1 MLSYETEEKIC
12 KMLMNINDN
21 EKKCEITRNNLCQIN
36 NFNPYSIFNRIDND
50 CTNFLTED
58 NIINF
63 LNSNSIYCTEKE
75 IKTLI
80 KFYDYDSSHSL
91 NYNQFLNMIMGNEN
105 KNKRDS
111 LHKLNDSIHLI
122 KNLPYQIEYATC
134 RIIEKEINFIRHL
147 DSLIDELKT
156 RKDFSI
162 CNMFCI
168 LNDNNEIS
176 YFSLKNLFNKH
187 NINFNDDD
195 INRILNKF
203 DINKDNHVTFDDFQ
217 KIFGFDDC
225 YTCCNYN
232 KSINN
237 NNDANYQNYIK
248 ENYRNIND
256 NTNKNIYTYSNYSSK
271 YNTNNNNLTYSYT
284 DNVIEEQKNQ
294 NEIFNKRIISDNVNI
309 NQIPKND
316 YLSNLNN
323 NNINNLNNIK
333 LEYNKSQDLKN
344 KNFEKIVQFLELL
357 MDSELE
363 IEKAKIELSLRA
375 DFNIKEAYK
384 FFDSKHFDCLTLN
397 DLKKGLT
404 KLQLYVTD
412 SDIQLLIKKYDLNNK
427 GFIGY
432 DDFFNM
438 LVPYEREY
446 RDIMEKKLPISN
458 NCKFNEGFFL
468 TDITL
473 SLLRNLLNIIISSES
488 KIEDERKII
497 NKMYNLN
504 IRKIFDEIDKKGCGY
519 FGLMDLQYFFKKY
532 EIPTINKEIDL
543 LFIRLDRNRK
553 GEVDL
558 MTFLFEIIPR
568 II

>member
-1 MLSYETEEKIC
+1 MISYDLEEKIC
-12 KMLMNINDN
+12 KMLMNINDS

-50 CTNFLTED
+50 CTNFITED

-63 LNSNSIYCTEKE
+63 LNSNLIYCTEKE
-75 IKTLI
+75 AKTLI

-91 NYNQFLNMIMGNEN
+91 NYNQFLNMIIGKEN
-105 KNKRDS
+105 KNKKNS
-111 LHKLNDSIHLI
+111 LHKLNDSIQLI

-147 DSLIDELKT
+147 DSLIDELQT

-162 CNMFCI
+162 NNMFCV
-168 LNDNNEIS
+168 LKDNNEIT
-176 YFSLKNLFNKH
+176 YFSLKYLFNKH
-187 NINFNDDD
+187 NIHFDDDD

-217 KIFGFDDC
+217 KIFGFEDC
-225 YTCCNYN
+225 YTCCNN
-232 KSINN
+232 AKSNN
-237 NNDANYQNYIK
+237 NNIYNNYQSYNN
-248 ENYRNIND
+248 ENYTNIND
-256 NTNKNIYTYSNYSSK
+256 NTNKNIYTSINYSSK
-271 YNTNNNNLTYSYT
+271 YNDINNNLTYSYT
-284 DNVIEEQKNQ
+284 DNIIEEQKNQ
-294 NEIFNKRIISDNVNI
+294 NEIFNKRIILDNLNK
-309 NQIPKND
+309 NQIQKPD
-316 YLSNLNN
+316 YLSYLKNN
-323 NNINNLNNIK
+323 KTNNLNNVN
-333 LEYNKSQDLKN
+333 LEYNKSQDLKD
-344 KNFEKIVQFLELL
+344 KNFEKIVQFLQLL
-357 MDSELE
+357 MDTELE
-363 IEKAKIELSLRA
+363 IEKAKIELSLRT
-375 DFNIKEAYK
+375 DFNIKEVYK

-397 DLKKGLT
+397 DLKNGLR

-412 SDIQLLIKKYDLNNK
+412 SQIKLLIKKYDLNNN

-446 RDIMEKKLPISN
+446 RNIIEKKLPIS

-468 TDITL
+468 TDNTL

-497 NKMYNLN
+497 NKIYNLN
-504 IRKIFDEIDKKGCGY
+504 IRKIFDEIDKKGYGY
-519 FGLMDLQYFFKKY
+519 FGLVDLQSFFKKY
-532 EIPTINKEIDL
+532 EISTVNKEIDL

-553 GEVDL
+553 GEIDL
-558 MTFLFEIIPR
+558 MTFLSEIIPR